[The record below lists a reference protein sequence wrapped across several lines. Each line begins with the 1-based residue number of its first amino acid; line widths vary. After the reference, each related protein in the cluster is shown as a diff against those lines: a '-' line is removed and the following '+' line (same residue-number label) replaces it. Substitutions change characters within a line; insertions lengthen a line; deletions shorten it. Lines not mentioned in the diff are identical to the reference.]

1 MANLQSTNID
11 GTLSINGVEFSGG
24 NDIKYQEFNSSGTF
38 TPTAAAIAA
47 GGIHQIFIVGGGER
61 GVSSTEGGAGG
72 EVTEAFSTLANT
84 TGVTVTIGA
93 GGSSNG
99 ADGGTSTFTGTAA
112 GGADIS
118 AAGGAG
124 GSQPTNQSS
133 GAGGKYA
140 ISTPGATTSV
150 TTNPAYQAGV
160 TGGAYSYHYALA
172 YQSAYATSYQSAY
185 SYANKSGKGH
195 KGYGAGGN
203 GGGGGIG
210 TPKANTGSG
219 SKTGVNA
226 SDGYC
231 LIVWYEA

>member
-1 MANLQSTNID
+1 MATLQATNITSAFKID
-11 GTLSINGVEFSGG
+11 GTPFVSGRS
-24 NDIKYQEFNSSGTF
+24 IKYQEFNSSGTF
-38 TPTAAAIAA
+38 TPTAAGISA
-47 GGIHQIFIVGGGER
+47 GGIHQIFLVGGGER

-72 EVTEAFSTLANT
+72 EVIETFVTLANT
-84 TGVTVTIGA
+84 TGITVTIGA

-185 SYANKSGKGH
+185 SYATAGGSGY
-195 KGYGAGGN
+195 KGYGTGGSGGAGGQA
-203 GGGGGIG
+203 
-210 TPKANTGSG
+210 TPKANSGAGSIQN
-219 SKTGVNA
+219 VNA

-231 LIVWYEA
+231 LVVWYE